1 MVENDLDIDMKDI
14 ISCVGHLKY
23 RTSNMSQTIESDI
36 QPIINKFPTS
46 HNGNIPNVDG
56 FDTQHILDVI
66 LAYNGTIKNALIN
79 LIKTIPAAYSLVIQ
93 YEEKYTFFDRYGI
106 RPLSYGFKGLI
117 HIYLQNNWTPIL

>member
-36 QPIINKFPTS
+36 QPIINKKISLS

-66 LAYNGTIKNALIN
+66 LPTMVPL
-79 LIKTIPAAYSLVIQ
+79 KT
-93 YEEKYTFFDRYGI
+93 
-106 RPLSYGFKGLI
+106 
-117 HIYLQNNWTPIL
+117 H

>member
-1 MVENDLDIDMKDI
+1 MIFNLLLIKR
-14 ISCVGHLKY
+14 SL
-23 RTSNMSQTIESDI
+23 
-36 QPIINKFPTS
+36 S

-93 YEEKYTFFDRYGI
+93 YGDKIYILKMILDHY
-106 RPLSYGFKGLI
+106 LMDLKVI
-117 HIYLQNNWTPIL
+117 HIYLQKQLD